1 MEALEHT
8 PDVRM
13 IVDADHDLALAPAHE
28 VGHLLVL
35 LEREVDPIPLSL
47 PVRRIHVEERVRP
60 VVTLSAFEP
69 GQALNVGA
77 GEPLP
82 GCRQV
87 LLDAQQV
94 DRGRCGRGT
103 ERLSGGLAAEGV
115 LLEVEE
121 ARGALDVRERLWPG
135 HLLPLEGASPGRR

>member
-1 MEALEHT
+1 VEALEHA

-28 VGHLLVL
+28 VGQL
-35 LEREVDPIPLSL
+35 LEWEVDPIPLGL

-60 VVTLSAFEP
+60 VVPFGAVEP

-77 GEPLP
+77 GEALP

-87 LLDAQQV
+87 LFDAQ
-94 DRGRCGRGT
+94 
-103 ERLSGGLAAEGV
+103 
-115 LLEVEE
+115 
-121 ARGALDVRERLWPG
+121 
-135 HLLPLEGASPGRR
+135 